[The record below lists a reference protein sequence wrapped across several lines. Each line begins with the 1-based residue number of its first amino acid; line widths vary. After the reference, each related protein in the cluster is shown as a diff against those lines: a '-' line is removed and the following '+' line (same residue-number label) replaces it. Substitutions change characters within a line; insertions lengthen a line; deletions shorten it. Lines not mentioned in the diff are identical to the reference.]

1 MNQSEIN
8 NGCLPLLYNGTGNG
22 TNPSMNKISTV
33 EIVSLSTLFF
43 IIGAIG
49 IIGNV
54 AVIYAVFS
62 DVKMRMSMTNILIV
76 NLAFSDLFILVFGV
90 PEIVQFMIN
99 RGWLLGHIICRLER
113 ASLVASL
120 YVSVMTLVALCVERY
135 IAIVFPIKAHIM
147 CTRRRTAVVVVII
160 WITSVILALPTLL
173 FNVVIGFGETQGP
186 VSIKFCVLVFPNDHF
201 KKMYIAFKYTES
213 ILFYFIPLVVQIVC
227 YIIIGKHLFVGIKE
241 LHGQNLRQSPGNT
254 HSVKCSDTVTARRG
268 VIKMLIVSVVLYF
281 VSYSPHQVLLFYN
294 TFSQQPFHQTWGFLV
309 GVTVLAYLN
318 SAGNPIIYCLFSE
331 RYRRKFKAIFIC
343 GKTELTANDTMLM
356 QSSGQPTE
364 YTLLYRKSTKRFN
377 NTLK

>member
-1 MNQSEIN
+1 MNNFTFLNETT
-8 NGCLPLLYNGTGNG
+8 LD
-22 TNPSMNKISTV
+22 NKSILSSDTFQQDNV
-33 EIVSLSTLFF
+33 TIPEMVSLSCLFF
-43 IIGAIG
+43 SIGIVG
-49 IIGNV
+49 IIGNTLV
-54 AVIYAVFS
+54 VYVVFS
-62 DVKMRMSMTNILIV
+62 DVKMRQSNTNILIV
-76 NLAFSDLFILVFGV
+76 NLALADLSILLFGV
-90 PEIVQFMIN
+90 PEIAQYMLN
-99 RGWLLGHIICRLER
+99 RGWLLGPSMCKIQRTV
-113 ASLVASL
+113 LVTAL
-120 YVSVMTLVALCVERY
+120 YSSVMTLMAVCVERY